1 MSTYLGM
8 AQRTQCGGLE
18 VSMLTFYY
26 DELSSNPI
34 LSGAKSLEAITKIN
48 EKEAGDSP

>member
-8 AQRTQCGGLE
+8 AQRTQSGGLE

-26 DELSSNPI
+26 DELSSI
-34 LSGAKSLEAITKIN
+34 LYYQVQNRLKQLRK
-48 EKEAGDSP
+48 